1 MGHFSNT
8 VAQHLLDIK
17 AIKLQPNDPFT
28 WASGWKSPIYCDNRK
43 ALAYPEARTFIKK
56 AFAQLAQEMYADV
69 DVIAGVA
76 TGAIAQGALVADL
89 LGKPFIYVRSAAKDH
104 GLANQIE
111 GDYKPG
117 QKVLVIEDLISTGGS
132 SLKAVDALRAAG
144 CEVVGMLA
152 IFTYGFPVAEEAFAK
167 ANVSLTTLSCYNDM
181 IDVAAQ
187 MGYVTN
193 DDIATLKEWRKDPAN
208 WKK

>member
-1 MGHFSNT
+1 MN
-8 VAQHLLDIK
+8 A
-17 AIKLQPNDPFT
+17 
-28 WASGWKSPIYCDNRK
+28 
-43 ALAYPEARTFIKK
+43 
-56 AFAQLAQEMYADV
+56 
-69 DVIAGVA
+69 
-76 TGAIAQGALVADL
+76 
-89 LGKPFIYVRSAAKDH
+89 
-104 GLANQIE
+104 
-111 GDYKPG
+111 
-117 QKVLVIEDLISTGGS
+117 
-132 SLKAVDALRAAG
+132 LKAVDALRAAG

-193 DDIATLKEWRKDPAN
+193 DDITTLKEWRKDPAN